1 MKKIILLFIAIVISS
16 VAFSQTAYQTK
27 CAQIFK
33 KYWNLF
39 CPGYPMSNFEMNMIG
54 VYENAK
60 NYLKIG
66 ALDYAMKTGKN
77 IETLFSQ
84 MEKEYAEARKLM
96 TPREQADYRVE
107 EERKSNFGKQKW
119 DAVLEFIKWGT
130 KGEYETTAQYEDRL
144 NNEAA
149 TVFDEKIYNHIREFM
164 IGNPWTFE
172 FGKYNADKQE
182 LYVKF
187 YDKIK
192 ENSWGHYLENCPP
205 DYAERLKDNCSSYG
219 DFPFYNNGNFTL
231 NLQCGLTFS
240 YDISNLQTDGE
251 DFIPDVFA
259 FETKSEKWIL
269 KNEPEGSGNVVV
281 KYDDLKLQEFGF
293 VIFDKYLKG
302 HIFDYSKV
310 AIDVEERNRVIVDSL
325 NLCIELEISRI
336 DKVLAKN
343 EYNILHYTLD
353 SAYKQLFE
361 RYSRHS
367 SSYIA
372 TEETLSKY
380 SKYIVDDD
388 LTNGE
393 TIESVYQTKVKYIEE
408 AYQIAEAKI
417 KNYYTTTYNK
427 YKDLFQSEDEFVS
440 FYFKGEATLST
451 EINRRIDELKAKKQ
465 AEEEL
470 RQVKNELDRNR
481 RSIVEVNFQKD
492 LSNVS
497 LSNALSIAQGG
508 QATDYSSANQY
519 RHQLIDWVREKKD
532 KPYYDYIVNF
542 LIDNNIGLNKEYT
555 KNGSYFSSKREFY
568 ESFISGN
575 YKDILKSKKR

>member
-77 IETLFSQ
+77 IETLFAQ

-96 TPREQADYRVE
+96 TQREQADYRVE
-107 EERKSNFGKQKW
+107 EERKTNFGKQKW
-119 DAVLEFIKWGT
+119 DAVLEFVKWGT

-144 NNEAA
+144 NNESA
-149 TVFDEKIYNHIREFM
+149 TVFDEKLYNHIREFV
-164 IGNPWTFE
+164 IENPWTFE

-205 DYAERLKDNCSSYG
+205 DYAESLKENCSSYG
-219 DFPFYNNGNFTL
+219 DFPYYNNGNFTL
-231 NLQCGLTFS
+231 DLQCGLTFS
-240 YDISNLQTDGE
+240 YDISNLQTDGK
-251 DFIPDVFA
+251 DFIPDVFT
-259 FETKSEKWIL
+259 FETKSEIWTL
-269 KNEPEGSGNVVV
+269 KNEPEGSGNVVI
-281 KYDDLKLQEFGF
+281 KYDDLRLQEFDI
-293 VIFDKYLKG
+293 VLFDKYLKG
-302 HIFDYSKV
+302 HVFDYNKV
-310 AIDVEERNRVIVDSL
+310 AIAVEEQKRIIVDSL
-325 NLCIELEISRI
+325 NLCIEAEISRI
-336 DKVLAKN
+336 DKVLAQN

-361 RYSRHS
+361 RYARHS
-367 SSYIA
+367 SPYIA

-388 LTNGE
+388 VTNGE

-408 AYQIAEAKI
+408 AYQIAKAKI
-417 KNYYTTTYNK
+417 KNYYTATYNK

-440 FYFKGEATLST
+440 FYCKGEAILST
-451 EINRRIDELKAKKQ
+451 EINRRIDELNAKKQ

-481 RSIVEVNFQKD
+481 KSISEVNFQKD
-492 LSNVS
+492 ISNVS
-497 LSNALSIAQGG
+497 LSNVLNVAQGG
-508 QATDYSSANQY
+508 QATDYSGVNQY
-519 RHQLIDWVREKKD
+519 RHQLIDWVRQKKD

-542 LIDNNIGLNKEYT
+542 LIDNNIGLNKEYK
-555 KNGSYFSSKREFY
+555 KNGSCFSSKIEFY

-575 YKDILKSKKR
+575 YKDILKSKKK